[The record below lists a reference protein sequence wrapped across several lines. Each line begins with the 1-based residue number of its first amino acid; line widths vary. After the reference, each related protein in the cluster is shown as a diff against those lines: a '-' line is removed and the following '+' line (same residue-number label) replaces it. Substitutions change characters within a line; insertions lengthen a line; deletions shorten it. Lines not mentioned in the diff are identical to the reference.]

1 MLPYVY
7 WTSVTKAA
15 GIDLEFLVT
24 EASKFDVDSSK
35 EKRDGTTR
43 SLAEYIDKYLDN
55 QEDVPGKKSTFEK
68 LFDSLKCCSNQKG
81 TLMGNSYFFS
91 KIMYLIVLS
100 LQIVSLCKFL
110 GMNLITFAF
119 QPETM
124 SQIMLRH
131 QFDWREQ
138 ELFPL
143 VTFCNFTK
151 QILNGNHEKTFI
163 QCSMPNNI
171 FNERFFVLVCYWLL
185 TVLALQ
191 IFSTISWFNSIFL
204 SFGREKYVK
213 NLIRVTQTDDILGMS
228 VR

>member
-1 MLPYVY
+1 M
-7 WTSVTKAA
+7 
-15 GIDLEFLVT
+15 T
-24 EASKFDVDSSK
+24 EASKFDVESSK
-35 EKRDGTTR
+35 ENREETIRT
-43 SLAEYIDKYLDN
+43 LAEFIDKYLDN
-55 QEDVPGKKSTFEK
+55 QEDVPGEKSCLEK
-68 LFDSLKCCSNQKG
+68 LFHALKCCSNQKG

-151 QILNGNHEKTFI
+151 QILHGNHEKTFI